1 MENSVPVKKR
11 TVTPPAWLV
20 RPDGQK
26 KQLEKARWSTQRI
39 AEAFTDEPHRE
50 FLVDDLA
57 RMVYGSN
64 GKRNRETVRKHIPL
78 QRNYMMSRL
87 TPIVTRYGARG
98 RILAVKLY
106 DQNQEED
113 RAGMLAELD
122 NLRARQEL
130 TQERY
135 LNLRELL
142 GLP

>member
-1 MENSVPVKKR
+1 
-11 TVTPPAWLV
+11 
-20 RPDGQK
+20 
-26 KQLEKARWSTQRI
+26 
-39 AEAFTDEPHRE
+39 
-50 FLVDDLA
+50 
-57 RMVYGSN
+57 MVYGSN